1 LGLGFDGALNSI
13 GQVGSDR
20 ALFQL
25 AYSQPSGGQAPTTA
39 ASADR
44 SFDPSDIA
52 RGNVMPDFAPAGWF
66 QEMGPGQLFSN
77 VMDLSLGV
85 SDRSQTN
92 HGINIR
98 LGATLP
104 SLYIPSNAVRRVT
117 LAYDQF
123 QFSGEFLNQYS
134 LPGLRRFE
142 PPRRW
147 GILHG
152 GLLSYTWRNEVCSV
166 LLQYGLHPPHEG
178 YEGERSIAVLMR
190 FGLDKRKPSH

>member
-1 LGLGFDGALNSI
+1 LGLGFDGALNSF

-20 ALFQL
+20 GLFQL
-25 AYSQPSGGQAPTTA
+25 AYSQPSGGQATTA
-39 ASADR
+39 ASAER
-44 SFDPSDIA
+44 SFDHSEIA
-52 RGNVMPDFAPAGWF
+52 RGNVMPGFASAGWF
-66 QEMGPGQLFSN
+66 QELGPGQLFSK

-85 SDRSQTN
+85 SDGAN

-98 LGATLP
+98 PGATLP
-104 SLYIPSNAVRRVT
+104 SLYIPSIAVRRVT

-123 QFSGEFLNQYS
+123 QFSGEVQSS
-134 LPGLRRFE
+134 LPSLRRFE

-147 GILHG
+147 GILNG

-190 FGLDKRKPSH
+190 FGLDKRKPAH